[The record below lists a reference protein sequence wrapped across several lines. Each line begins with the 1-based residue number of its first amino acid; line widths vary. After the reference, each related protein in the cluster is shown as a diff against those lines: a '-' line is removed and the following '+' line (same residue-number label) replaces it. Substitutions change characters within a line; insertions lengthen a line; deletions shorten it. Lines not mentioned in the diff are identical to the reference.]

1 MAQPNAKLER
11 KSIWTRIKETLSE
24 LKKVSWPS
32 FKTVIK
38 STGIV
43 LAVVLFFLIALIG
56 IDGLLGFLYRMLT
69 GFSST

>member
-1 MAQPNAKLER
+1 MAQQVAKKE
-11 KSIWTRIKETLSE
+11 KKGFWNRIKETLSE

-32 FKTVIK
+32 FKTVVK

-56 IDGLLGFLYRMLT
+56 IDSLLGFLYQLLT
-69 GFSST
+69 GFKR